1 MMHLGGAYIV
11 YANMQRV
18 SRFDS
23 FRLHGFYLDPFY
35 ADKDFRCMS
44 FSVRMDNATISL
56 QKFKKRCLCD
66 KLVPI
71 SLSDGMRA

>member
-11 YANMQRV
+11 YAHMQRV

-35 ADKDFRCMS
+35 ADKDFCCMS
-44 FSVRMDNATISL
+44 FSVRMDDASL
-56 QKFKKRCLCD
+56 QKSKKCCLCD
-66 KLVPI
+66 KLVSI